1 MSDAPKPITVELQ
14 SLKQLSPEEL
24 VSIIEQQQAVIVQQ
38 QAMIGQLQQE
48 IERLKVNQHT
58 NSQTSS
64 KPPSTDLLTKSE
76 KPKAQESSEE
86 GKRKPGGQPGQPGK
100 RRKGFGRIDRYS
112 ILRPERCPKCGSTSF
127 LESPVAVERQQ
138 VARLVER
145 PIEVVEYQR
154 QCCQCACCGD
164 SVFAPWAADLVPGQD
179 LSIGLQA
186 LLVWLGNKGH
196 LSYEKQQELIR
207 HLRKMVIP
215 LAD

>member
-1 MSDAPKPITVELQ
+1 MSDAPKPITVELPR
-14 SLKQLSPEEL
+14 LNQLPLEQL
-24 VSIIEQQQAVIVQQ
+24 VSIIEQQQAVITQQ

-48 IERLKVNQHT
+48 IERLKVNQQT

-76 KPKAQESSEE
+76 KPKDAQEFKSE
-86 GKRKPGGQPGQPGK
+86 GKRKPGGQPGHPGK
-100 RRKGFGRIDRYS
+100 TRKGFGKIDRYLV
-112 ILRPERCPKCGSTSF
+112 LRPEQCPRCGSANF

-154 QCCQCACCGD
+154 QHCQCVRCGD
-164 SVFAPWAADLVPGQD
+164 SVAAPWAADMVPGQD

-186 LLVWLGNKGH
+186 
-196 LSYEKQQELIR
+196 
-207 HLRKMVIP
+207 
-215 LAD
+215 